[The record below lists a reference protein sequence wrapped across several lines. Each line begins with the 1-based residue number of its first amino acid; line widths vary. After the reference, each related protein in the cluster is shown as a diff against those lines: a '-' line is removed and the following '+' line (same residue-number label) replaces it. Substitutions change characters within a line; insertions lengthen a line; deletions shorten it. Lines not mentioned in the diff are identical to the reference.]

1 MIYFLIGAGIV
12 VVALCLHY
20 STETKE
26 TNCSPASS
34 GNGSCLPMSEERS
47 CGWKSD
53 WDDED
58 IISDPAYSSLSC
70 NIFHDDC

>member
-20 STETKE
+20 STASYGTEETDV
-26 TNCSPASS
+26 SPACFD
-34 GNGSCLPMSEERS
+34 NGFDDSNFGSFRS
-47 CGWKSD
+47 
-53 WDDED
+53 DD
-58 IISDPAYSSLSC
+58 DPCTDPDYASLSC